1 MFPFFNSYSKYPF
14 LNNQQL
20 NLDWIMETVASTVR
34 TVQLLALSDDQMA
47 TLQAAIDY
55 NQQEIPDNLSVLIF
69 GGPQDDVNKRA
80 CVWCYKIDNDNMIIY
95 SMAFS
100 DDYGPYGQSVK
111 HEGAWS
117 T

>member
-20 NLDWIMETVASTVR
+20 NLDWIMETVAYTVP
-34 TVQLLALSDDQMA
+34 TVQLPALSDDQMA

-55 NQQEIPDNLSVLIF
+55 NLQNIPDNMSVLIF
-69 GGPQDDVNKRA
+69 GGPQDDFSKRA
-80 CVWCYKIDNDNMIIY
+80 CVWCYKIDNDTMIIQA
-95 SMAFS
+95 MAFS
-100 DDYGPYGQSVK
+100 TDYGPYGQSIK
-111 HEGAWS
+111 YEGAWS

>member
-20 NLDWIMETVASTVR
+20 NLDWIMDTVASTVR
-34 TVQLLALSDDQMA
+34 TVQLPALSDDQMA

-55 NQQEIPDNLSVLIF
+55 NQQEIPDNLSVVIF
-69 GGPQDDVNKRA
+69 GGTQDDVNKRA
-80 CVWCYKIDNDNMIIY
+80 CVWCYKIDNDNMIIT

-100 DDYGPYGQSVK
+100 ADYGPYGQSVK